1 MKKISFLFL
10 MLLFLSGCG
19 AKIEPVKEVF
29 LSEEELKK
37 ANIKSQWWQAYEDA
51 NLQEFLAFV
60 LENNKDIK
68 VARTSLLS
76 ALARADLIDYD
87 LYPSLDGTL
96 GFNRMKNLHQGTNNK
111 SYSNGLNLNYE
122 LDIYGKI
129 LDSVKVEELR
139 AKASAYDLASLKLSI
154 VNASLNSVFELA
166 YFNDVKIMLEN
177 YVSNLEKMSE
187 LYALKYELGKIEE
200 LDFLNVEQSLLK
212 ARQNLLTNE
221 QNRNL
226 ILKNLQDLIGK
237 KEGFFYLKY
246 FEKAS
251 LEDFKLLKPDFN
263 IPLQSLAYRP
273 DVRAKLNALKAAFK
287 DYNSVQK
294 SILPSISLGGALRG
308 EAEEF
313 KESFKL
319 EILSGNIQISLPFLD
334 YGRVRQNIKIS
345 QFAYEALLF
354 EYEQKLQGAF
364 NEFHLVFKD
373 YESDLKLLS
382 NLSLIKDKQEFITRA
397 YLQKYELGKSELKDY
412 LDASN
417 ALISS
422 QQELLR
428 AKYNL
433 LETINLYYQ
442 ITSLKGEENEF

>member
-10 MLLFLSGCG
+10 ILLFLSGCG

-37 ANIKSQWWQAYEDA
+37 ANVKSQWWQAYEDA

-96 GFNRMKNLHQGTNNK
+96 GFNRMKNLHKGTNNK
-111 SYSNGLNLNYE
+111 GYSNGLNLNYE

-129 LDSVKVEELR
+129 LDSVRAEELR
-139 AKASAYDLASLKLSI
+139 AKASVYDLASLKLSVI
-154 VNASLNSVFELA
+154 NTSLNSVFELA

-237 KEGFFYLKY
+237 KEGFFYLKH

-251 LEDFKLLKPDFN
+251 LKDFKLLKPDFN

-273 DVRAKLNALKAAFK
+273 DVRAKLNTLKAAFK

-313 KESFKL
+313 KENFKL

-354 EYEQKLQGAF
+354 EYEQSLQGAF
-364 NEFHLVFKD
+364 NEFHLVFRD

-428 AKYNL
+428 ARYNL
-433 LETINLYYQ
+433 FETINLYYQ

>member
-10 MLLFLSGCG
+10 ILLFLSGCG

-37 ANIKSQWWQAYEDA
+37 ANVKSQWWQAYENA

-87 LYPSLDGTL
+87 LYPSLAGTL
-96 GFNRMKNLHQGTNNK
+96 GFNRMKNLHKGTNNK
-111 SYSNGLNLNYE
+111 AYSNGLNLNYE

-129 LDSVKVEELR
+129 LDSVRAEELR
-139 AKASAYDLASLKLSI
+139 AKASAYDLASLKLSVI
-154 VNASLNSVFELA
+154 NTSLNSIFELA

-226 ILKNLQDLIGK
+226 ILKNLQDLLGK

-319 EILSGNIQISLPFLD
+319 EILSGNVQISLPFLD

-354 EYEQKLQGAF
+354 EYEQNLQGAF

-417 ALISS
+417 ALINAE
-422 QQELLR
+422 QELLR
-428 AKYNL
+428 ARYNL
-433 LETINLYYQ
+433 FETINLYYQ

>member
-1 MKKISFLFL
+1 MKKISFWFL
-10 MLLFLSGCG
+10 ILLFLSGCG

-37 ANIKSQWWQAYEDA
+37 ANVKSQWWQAYENA

-87 LYPSLDGTL
+87 LYPSLAGTL
-96 GFNRMKNLHQGTNNK
+96 GFNRMKNLHKGTNNK
-111 SYSNGLNLNYE
+111 GYSNGLNLNYE

-129 LDSVKVEELR
+129 LDSVRAEELR
-139 AKASAYDLASLKLSI
+139 AKASAYDLVSLKLSVI
-154 VNASLNSVFELA
+154 NTSLNSIFELA

-226 ILKNLQDLIGK
+226 ILKNLQDLLGK
-237 KEGFFYLKY
+237 KEGFFYLKH

-313 KESFKL
+313 KENFKL

-354 EYEQKLQGAF
+354 EYEQNLQGAF

-417 ALISS
+417 ALINAE
-422 QQELLR
+422 QELLR
-428 AKYNL
+428 ARYNL
-433 LETINLYYQ
+433 FETINLYYQ
-442 ITSLKGEENEF
+442 ITSLKGEEDEF

>member
-10 MLLFLSGCG
+10 ILLFLSGCG

-37 ANIKSQWWQAYEDA
+37 SNVKSQWWQAYEDA

-87 LYPSLDGTL
+87 LYPSLAGTL
-96 GFNRMKNLHQGTNNK
+96 GFNRMKNLHKGTNNK
-111 SYSNGLNLNYE
+111 AYSNGLNLNYE

-129 LDSVKVEELR
+129 LDSVRAEELR
-139 AKASAYDLASLKLSI
+139 AKASAYDLASLKLSVI
-154 VNASLNSVFELA
+154 NTSLNSIFELA

-237 KEGFFYLKY
+237 KEGFFYLKH

-263 IPLQSLAYRP
+263 ISLQSLAYRP
-273 DVRAKLNALKAAFK
+273 DVRAKLNTLKAAFK

-313 KESFKL
+313 KENFKL

-354 EYEQKLQGAF
+354 EYEQSLQGAF

-428 AKYNL
+428 ARYNL
-433 LETINLYYQ
+433 FETINLYYQ

>member
-10 MLLFLSGCG
+10 ILLFLSGCG
-19 AKIEPVKEVF
+19 AKIEPVREVF

-37 ANIKSQWWQAYEDA
+37 ANVKSQWWQAYENA

-87 LYPSLDGTL
+87 LYPSLAGTL
-96 GFNRMKNLHQGTNNK
+96 GFNRMKNLHKGTNNK
-111 SYSNGLNLNYE
+111 AYSNGLNLNYE

-129 LDSVKVEELR
+129 LDSVRAEELR
-139 AKASAYDLASLKLSI
+139 AKASAYDLASLKLSVI
-154 VNASLNSVFELA
+154 NTSLNSVFELA

-226 ILKNLQDLIGK
+226 ILKNLQDLLGK
-237 KEGFFYLKY
+237 KEGFFYLKH

-251 LEDFKLLKPDFN
+251 LKDFKILEPNFD

-319 EILSGNIQISLPFLD
+319 EILSGNVQISLPFLD

-354 EYEQKLQGAF
+354 EYEQSLQGAF

-428 AKYNL
+428 ARYNL
-433 LETINLYYQ
+433 FETINLYYQ

>member
-1 MKKISFLFL
+1 MKNFSFLFL
-10 MLLFLSGCG
+10 MLLLLSGCG
-19 AKIEPVKEVF
+19 ARIEPIKEVV
-29 LSEEELKK
+29 LSEDELRESNTKFE
-37 ANIKSQWWQAYEDA
+37 WWQAYENE
-51 NLQEFLAFV
+51 NLQNFLTFV
-60 LENNKDIK
+60 LENNKDIN
-68 VARTSLLS
+68 VARASLLS

-96 GFNRMKNLHQGTNNK
+96 GFNRMKNLHSGVNNQ
-111 SYSNGLNLNYE
+111 SYSNGLNLSYE

-129 LDSVKVEELR
+129 LDSAKAEELR

-154 VNASLNSVFELA
+154 INASLNSLFELA

-187 LYALKYELGKIEE
+187 LYALKFELGKIEE
-200 LDFLNVEQSLLK
+200 LDFLNVWQSLLK
-212 ARQNLLTNE
+212 ARQNLLSNE

-226 ILKNLQDLIGK
+226 ILKNLQDLLGK
-237 KEGFFYLKY
+237 KEGFFYLEY
-246 FEKAS
+246 FKKAS

-313 KESFKL
+313 KENFKL
-319 EILSGNIQISLPFLD
+319 EILSGNVQISLPFLD

-354 EYEQKLQGAF
+354 EYEQILQSAF

-373 YESDLKLLS
+373 YESNLKLLS

-428 AKYNL
+428 ARYNL
-433 LETINLYYQ
+433 FETINLYYQ

>member
-10 MLLFLSGCG
+10 ILLFLSGCG

-37 ANIKSQWWQAYEDA
+37 ANVKSQWWQAYENA

-96 GFNRMKNLHQGTNNK
+96 GFNRMKNLHKGTNNK
-111 SYSNGLNLNYE
+111 AYSNGLNLNYE

-129 LDSVKVEELR
+129 LDSVRAEELR
-139 AKASAYDLASLKLSI
+139 AKASAYDLASLKLSVI
-154 VNASLNSVFELA
+154 NTSLNSVFELA

-237 KEGFFYLKY
+237 KEGFFYLKH

-273 DVRAKLNALKAAFK
+273 DVRAKLNTLKAAFK

-313 KESFKL
+313 KDNFKL

-354 EYEQKLQGAF
+354 EYEQSLQGAF
-364 NEFHLVFKD
+364 NEFHLVFRD

-428 AKYNL
+428 ARYNL
-433 LETINLYYQ
+433 FETINLYYQ

>member
-10 MLLFLSGCG
+10 ILLFLSGCG

-37 ANIKSQWWQAYEDA
+37 ANVKSQWWQAYENA

-96 GFNRMKNLHQGTNNK
+96 GFNRMKNLHKGTNNK
-111 SYSNGLNLNYE
+111 AYSNGLNLNYE

-129 LDSVKVEELR
+129 LDSVRAEELR
-139 AKASAYDLASLKLSI
+139 AKASAYDLASLKLSVI
-154 VNASLNSVFELA
+154 NTSLNSVFELA

-237 KEGFFYLKY
+237 KEGFFYLKH

-273 DVRAKLNALKAAFK
+273 DVRAKLNTLKAAFK

-313 KESFKL
+313 KENFKL

-354 EYEQKLQGAF
+354 EYEQSLQGAF

-428 AKYNL
+428 ARYNL
-433 LETINLYYQ
+433 FETINLYYQ

>member
-10 MLLFLSGCG
+10 ILLFLSGCG

-37 ANIKSQWWQAYEDA
+37 ANVKSQWWQAYENA

-87 LYPSLDGTL
+87 LYPSLAGTL
-96 GFNRMKNLHQGTNNK
+96 GFNRMKNLHKGTNNK
-111 SYSNGLNLNYE
+111 AYSNGLNLNYE

-129 LDSVKVEELR
+129 LDSVRAEELR
-139 AKASAYDLASLKLSI
+139 AKASAYDLASLKLSVI
-154 VNASLNSVFELA
+154 NTSLNSVFELA

-237 KEGFFYLKY
+237 KEGFFYLKH

-273 DVRAKLNALKAAFK
+273 DVRAKLNTLKAAFK

-313 KESFKL
+313 KENFKL

-354 EYEQKLQGAF
+354 EYEQNLQGAF

-428 AKYNL
+428 ARYNL
-433 LETINLYYQ
+433 FETINLYYQ

>member
-10 MLLFLSGCG
+10 ILLFLSGCG

-37 ANIKSQWWQAYEDA
+37 ANVKSQWWQAYEDA

-87 LYPSLDGTL
+87 LYPSLAGTL
-96 GFNRMKNLHQGTNNK
+96 GFNRMKNLHKGTNNK
-111 SYSNGLNLNYE
+111 AYSNGLNLNYE

-129 LDSVKVEELR
+129 LDSVRAEELR
-139 AKASAYDLASLKLSI
+139 AKASAYDLASLKLSVI
-154 VNASLNSVFELA
+154 NTSLNSIFELA

-226 ILKNLQDLIGK
+226 ILKNLQDLLGK

-319 EILSGNIQISLPFLD
+319 EILSGNVQISLPFLD

-354 EYEQKLQGAF
+354 EYEQNLQGAF

-412 LDASN
+412 LDSSN
-417 ALISS
+417 ALINAE
-422 QQELLR
+422 QELLR
-428 AKYNL
+428 ARYNL
-433 LETINLYYQ
+433 FETINLYYQ

>member
-19 AKIEPVKEVF
+19 AKIIIYKRGIFKRRGAKKSKCKIPVVAS
-29 LSEEELKK
+29 LQ
-37 ANIKSQWWQAYEDA
+37 NA

-96 GFNRMKNLHQGTNNK
+96 GFNRMKNLHKGTNNK
-111 SYSNGLNLNYE
+111 GYSNGLNLNYE

-129 LDSVKVEELR
+129 LDSVRAEELR
-139 AKASAYDLASLKLSI
+139 AKASAYDLASLKLSVI
-154 VNASLNSVFELA
+154 NTSLNSVFELA

-212 ARQNLLTNE
+212 ARENLLTNE

-226 ILKNLQDLIGK
+226 ILKNLQDLLGK
-237 KEGFFYLKY
+237 KEGFFYLKH

-251 LEDFKLLKPDFN
+251 LKDFKILEPNFD

-308 EAEEF
+308 ELRNLKRNF
-313 KESFKL
+313 KT
-319 EILSGNIQISLPFLD
+319 GISK
-334 YGRVRQNIKIS
+334 R
-345 QFAYEALLF
+345 
-354 EYEQKLQGAF
+354 
-364 NEFHLVFKD
+364 
-373 YESDLKLLS
+373 
-382 NLSLIKDKQEFITRA
+382 
-397 YLQKYELGKSELKDY
+397 
-412 LDASN
+412 
-417 ALISS
+417 
-422 QQELLR
+422 
-428 AKYNL
+428 
-433 LETINLYYQ
+433 
-442 ITSLKGEENEF
+442 

>member
-10 MLLFLSGCG
+10 ILLFLSGCG

-37 ANIKSQWWQAYEDA
+37 ANVKSQWWQAYENA

-87 LYPSLDGTL
+87 LYPSLAGTL
-96 GFNRMKNLHQGTNNK
+96 GFNRMKNLHKGTNNK
-111 SYSNGLNLNYE
+111 AYSNGLNLNYE

-129 LDSVKVEELR
+129 LDSVRAEELR
-139 AKASAYDLASLKLSI
+139 AKASAYDLASLKLSVI
-154 VNASLNSVFELA
+154 NTSLNSIFELA

-226 ILKNLQDLIGK
+226 ILKNLQDLLGK

-313 KESFKL
+313 KENFKL

-354 EYEQKLQGAF
+354 EYEQSLQGAF

-428 AKYNL
+428 ARYNL
-433 LETINLYYQ
+433 FETINLYYQ

>member
-10 MLLFLSGCG
+10 ILLFLSGCG

-37 ANIKSQWWQAYEDA
+37 ANVKSQWWQAYENA

-87 LYPSLDGTL
+87 LYPSLAGTL
-96 GFNRMKNLHQGTNNK
+96 GFNRMKNLHKGTNNK
-111 SYSNGLNLNYE
+111 AYSNGLNLNYE

-129 LDSVKVEELR
+129 LDSVRAEELR
-139 AKASAYDLASLKLSI
+139 AKASAYDLASLKLSVI
-154 VNASLNSVFELA
+154 NTSLNSIFELA

-226 ILKNLQDLIGK
+226 ILKNLQDLLGK

-251 LEDFKLLKPDFN
+251 LKDFKILEPNFD

-319 EILSGNIQISLPFLD
+319 EILSGNVQISLPFLD

-354 EYEQKLQGAF
+354 EYEQNLQGAF

-417 ALISS
+417 ALINAE
-422 QQELLR
+422 QELLR
-428 AKYNL
+428 ARYNL
-433 LETINLYYQ
+433 FETINLYYQ

>member
-1 MKKISFLFL
+1 
-10 MLLFLSGCG
+10 
-19 AKIEPVKEVF
+19 
-29 LSEEELKK
+29 
-37 ANIKSQWWQAYEDA
+37 
-51 NLQEFLAFV
+51 
-60 LENNKDIK
+60 
-68 VARTSLLS
+68 
-76 ALARADLIDYD
+76 
-87 LYPSLDGTL
+87 
-96 GFNRMKNLHQGTNNK
+96 
-111 SYSNGLNLNYE
+111 
-122 LDIYGKI
+122 
-129 LDSVKVEELR
+129 
-139 AKASAYDLASLKLSI
+139 YDLASLKLSVI
-154 VNASLNSVFELA
+154 NTSLNSVFELA

-226 ILKNLQDLIGK
+226 ILKNLQDLLGK
-237 KEGFFYLKY
+237 KEGFFYLKH

-251 LEDFKLLKPDFN
+251 LKDFKILEPNFD

-319 EILSGNIQISLPFLD
+319 EILSGNVQISLPFLD

-354 EYEQKLQGAF
+354 EYEQNLQGAF

-417 ALISS
+417 ALINAE
-422 QQELLR
+422 QELLR
-428 AKYNL
+428 ARYNL
-433 LETINLYYQ
+433 FETINLYYQ

>member
-10 MLLFLSGCG
+10 ILLFLSGCG

-37 ANIKSQWWQAYEDA
+37 ANVKSQWWQAYENA

-87 LYPSLDGTL
+87 LYPSLAGTL
-96 GFNRMKNLHQGTNNK
+96 GFNRMKNLHKGTNNK
-111 SYSNGLNLNYE
+111 AYSNGLNLNYE

-129 LDSVKVEELR
+129 LDSVRAEELR
-139 AKASAYDLASLKLSI
+139 AKASAYDLASLKLSVI
-154 VNASLNSVFELA
+154 NTSLNSIFELA

-226 ILKNLQDLIGK
+226 ILKNLQDLLGK

-273 DVRAKLNALKAAFK
+273 DVRAKLNTLKAAFK
-287 DYNSVQK
+287 NYNSVQK

-313 KESFKL
+313 KENFKL

-354 EYEQKLQGAF
+354 EYEQNLQGAF

-412 LDASN
+412 LDSSN
-417 ALISS
+417 ALINAE
-422 QQELLR
+422 QELLR
-428 AKYNL
+428 ARYNL
-433 LETINLYYQ
+433 FETINLYYQ

>member
-10 MLLFLSGCG
+10 ILLFLSGCG

-37 ANIKSQWWQAYEDA
+37 ANVKSQWWQAYENA

-87 LYPSLDGTL
+87 LYPSLAGTL
-96 GFNRMKNLHQGTNNK
+96 GFNRMKNLHKGTNNK
-111 SYSNGLNLNYE
+111 AYSNGLNLNYE

-129 LDSVKVEELR
+129 LDSVRAEELR
-139 AKASAYDLASLKLSI
+139 AKASAYDLASLKLSVI
-154 VNASLNSVFELA
+154 NTSLNSIFELA

-226 ILKNLQDLIGK
+226 ILKNLQDLLGK

-273 DVRAKLNALKAAFK
+273 DVRAKLNTLKAAFK
-287 DYNSVQK
+287 NYNSVQK

-313 KESFKL
+313 KENFKL

-354 EYEQKLQGAF
+354 EYEQNLQGAF

-397 YLQKYELGKSELKDY
+397 YWQKYELGKSELKDY
-412 LDASN
+412 LDSSN
-417 ALISS
+417 ALINAE
-422 QQELLR
+422 QELLR
-428 AKYNL
+428 ARYNL
-433 LETINLYYQ
+433 FETINLYYQ

>member
-10 MLLFLSGCG
+10 ILLFLSGCG

-37 ANIKSQWWQAYEDA
+37 ANVKSQWWQAYENA

-87 LYPSLDGTL
+87 LYPSLAGTL
-96 GFNRMKNLHQGTNNK
+96 GFNRMKNLHKGTNNK
-111 SYSNGLNLNYE
+111 AYSNGLNLNYE

-129 LDSVKVEELR
+129 LDSVRAEELR
-139 AKASAYDLASLKLSI
+139 AKASAYDLASLKLSVI
-154 VNASLNSVFELA
+154 NTSLNSVFELA

-237 KEGFFYLKY
+237 KEGFFYLKH

-313 KESFKL
+313 KENFKL

-354 EYEQKLQGAF
+354 EYEQSLQGAF

-428 AKYNL
+428 ARYNL
-433 LETINLYYQ
+433 FETINLYYQ

>member
-10 MLLFLSGCG
+10 ILLFLSGCG

-37 ANIKSQWWQAYEDA
+37 ANVKSQWWQAYENA

-76 ALARADLIDYD
+76 ALARANLIDYD
-87 LYPSLDGTL
+87 LYPSLAGTL
-96 GFNRMKNLHQGTNNK
+96 GFNRMKNLHKGTNNK
-111 SYSNGLNLNYE
+111 AYSNGLNLNYE

-129 LDSVKVEELR
+129 LDSVRAEELR
-139 AKASAYDLASLKLSI
+139 AKASAYDLASLKLSVI
-154 VNASLNSVFELA
+154 NTSLNSVFELA

-226 ILKNLQDLIGK
+226 ILKNLQDLLGK
-237 KEGFFYLKY
+237 KEGFFYLKH

-251 LEDFKLLKPDFN
+251 LKDFKILEPNFD

-319 EILSGNIQISLPFLD
+319 EILSGNVQISLPFLD

-354 EYEQKLQGAF
+354 EYEQNLQGAF

-417 ALISS
+417 ALINAE
-422 QQELLR
+422 QELLR
-428 AKYNL
+428 ARYNL
-433 LETINLYYQ
+433 FETINLYYQ

>member
-1 MKKISFLFL
+1 MKNFSFLFL
-10 MLLFLSGCG
+10 MLLLLSGCG
-19 AKIEPVKEVF
+19 ARIEPIKEVV
-29 LSEEELKK
+29 LSEDELR
-37 ANIKSQWWQAYEDA
+37 KSNTKFEWWQAYENE
-51 NLQEFLAFV
+51 NLQNFLTFV
-60 LENNKDIK
+60 LENNKDIN
-68 VARTSLLS
+68 VARASLLS

-87 LYPSLDGTL
+87 LYPSLDGAL
-96 GFNRMKNLHQGTNNK
+96 GFNRMKNLHSGVNHQN
-111 SYSNGLNLNYE
+111 YSNGLNLNYE

-129 LDSVKVEELR
+129 LDSVRAEELR
-139 AKASAYDLASLKLSI
+139 AKASAYDLASLKLSVI
-154 VNASLNSVFELA
+154 NTSLNSVFELA

-200 LDFLNVEQSLLK
+200 LDFLNVWQSLLK
-212 ARQNLLTNE
+212 ARQNLLSNE

-237 KEGFFYLKY
+237 KEGFFYLKH

-313 KESFKL
+313 KENFKL
-319 EILSGNIQISLPFLD
+319 EILSGNVQISLPFLD

-354 EYEQKLQGAF
+354 EYEQNLQGAF

-428 AKYNL
+428 ARYNL
-433 LETINLYYQ
+433 FETINLYYQ

>member
-10 MLLFLSGCG
+10 ILLFLSGCG

-37 ANIKSQWWQAYEDA
+37 ANVKSQWWQAYENA

-87 LYPSLDGTL
+87 LYPSLAGTL
-96 GFNRMKNLHQGTNNK
+96 GFNRMKNLHKGTNNK
-111 SYSNGLNLNYE
+111 AYSNGLNLNYE

-129 LDSVKVEELR
+129 LDSVRAEELR
-139 AKASAYDLASLKLSI
+139 AKASAYDLASLKLSVI
-154 VNASLNSVFELA
+154 NTSLNSIFELA

-273 DVRAKLNALKAAFK
+273 DVRAKLNTLKAAFK

-313 KESFKL
+313 KENFKL

-354 EYEQKLQGAF
+354 EYEQSLQGAF

-428 AKYNL
+428 ARYNL
-433 LETINLYYQ
+433 FETINLYYQ
-442 ITSLKGEENEF
+442 ITSLKGEENEL